1 MAAKRG
7 RESAQQS
14 VEAETKLTRLLDTE
28 TELETMLEE
37 ARERAREIVSEAR
50 ERASRRLGE
59 LERELE
65 RQDTDLEALVARE
78 RDETIATIRADAKRE
93 IERLNDIPEGAIAE
107 IARSVLDRLLD
118 GDEAGVSP

>member
-14 VEAETKLTRLLDTE
+14 VEAETKLTRLLETE

-37 ARERAREIVSEAR
+37 ARTRAKALVDAAK

-59 LERELE
+59 LEREIE
-65 RQDTDLEALVARE
+65 QQDADLGALVARE
-78 RDETIATIRADAKRE
+78 RDDAIEAIRADAKRQVD
-93 IERLNDIPEGAIAE
+93 RLSSVSDGTIAE
-107 IARSVLDRLLD
+107 IASTILDRLLTAR
-118 GDEAGVSP
+118 EAEDSR